1 MKMLKWSS
9 LVAAS
14 AFAGV
19 LACGGDISFPV
30 AETEDFIAVLSPGN
44 ENPPVTG
51 STATGTAYI
60 SVFQDTILTYRVDVA
75 GMDSTTLSHIHAG
88 SADSNGAVIV
98 DLFLGNVACK
108 SNAGTART
116 ILTSSIANPT
126 VITLDSAHG
135 QAVSST
141 FLVRIAG
148 HTSTPSLNGEFT
160 ATSTGATTF
169 TVPVNVTVGGTGG
182 TAQRFT
188 LINAAAPRCRP
199 AFTGPLNQ
207 AQQKYSALT
216 KLPTAWGATA
226 RVRFDSLVARMR
238 VGMVY
243 VNVHNSVNP
252 AGHMRGQVGPR

>member
-14 AFAGV
+14 AFAGM
-19 LACGGDISFPV
+19 LACDEVSFPAV
-30 AETEDFIAVLSPGN
+30 GTEEFIAVLAPGN
-44 ENPPVTG
+44 EIPPVTG

-75 GMDSTTLSHIHAG
+75 NIDSTSLSHIHAG
-88 SADSNGAVIV
+88 SADSNGAVVV
-98 DLFLGNVACK
+98 DLFLGNVSCRQ
-108 SNAGTART
+108 NAGGVRT
-116 ILTSSIANPT
+116 ILTSTAANPT

-141 FLVRIAG
+141 FLIRIAG
-148 HTSTPSLNGEFT
+148 HTSTPSLNGELT
-160 ATSTGATTF
+160 ATSTGAATF

-188 LINAAAPRCRP
+188 LINQTAPRCRP
-199 AFTGPLNQ
+199 AFSGPLNQ

-226 RVRFDSLVARMR
+226 RQRFDSLVARMR

-243 VNVHNSVNP
+243 VNVHNSANP
-252 AGHMRGQVGPR
+252 AGHMRGQIGPR

>member
-9 LVAAS
+9 LLAAS
-14 AFAGV
+14 AFAGM
-19 LACGGDISFPV
+19 LACDEVSFPAV
-30 AETEDFIAVLSPGN
+30 ETEEFIATLSPAN
-44 ENPPVTG
+44 ENPPVT
-51 STATGTAYI
+51 SSATGTAYI
-60 SVFQDTILTYRVDVA
+60 SVFQDSILTYRVDVA
-75 GMDSTTLSHIHAG
+75 NIDSTSLAHIHAG
-88 SADSNGAVIV
+88 AADSNGAVVV
-98 DLFLGNVACK
+98 DLFLGNVACRQ
-108 SNAGTART
+108 NAGGVRT
-116 ILTSSIANPT
+116 IVSSSVANPT
-126 VITLDSAHG
+126 VVTLDSAHG

-141 FLVRIAG
+141 FLIRIAG

-160 ATSTGATTF
+160 ATSTGTTTF

-207 AQQKYSALT
+207 NQQKYSALT
-216 KLPTAWGATA
+216 RLPTAWGATP
-226 RVRFDSLVARMR
+226 RERFDSLVARMR

-243 VNVHNSVNP
+243 VNVHNSANP